1 MRYQHSEPFWGRVWS
16 HAPMERLQCRSSDE
30 SMHLV
35 TWLGLARS
43 LVCQYSVKL
52 PTRISDIPKEI
63 SRGSK
68 AHKWWY
74 PR

>member
-1 MRYQHSEPFWGRVWS
+1 
-16 HAPMERLQCRSSDE
+16 MERLQCRSSDE
-30 SMHLV
+30 SVHLLMWV
-35 TWLGLARS
+35 AFARY

-52 PTRISDIPKEI
+52 PGIMLDTSYEI
-63 SRGSK
+63 SLQGSK